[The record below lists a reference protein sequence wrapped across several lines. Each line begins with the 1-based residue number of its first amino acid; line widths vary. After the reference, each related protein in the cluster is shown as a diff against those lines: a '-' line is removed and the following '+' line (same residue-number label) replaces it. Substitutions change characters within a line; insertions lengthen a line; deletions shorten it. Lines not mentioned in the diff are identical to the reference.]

1 MKTNESFLVSACKVV
16 CEVPKE
22 LQTLM
27 IVHHQGQTWVLSRL
41 RCNHD
46 LRRDSDIQDY
56 QNEALTQA
64 ELFRYQMSAI
74 AGLSKVALGNLFRLL
89 LKALHQTK
97 SRQ

>member
-1 MKTNESFLVSACKVV
+1 MKTNESFLVSGCKVV

-27 IVHHQGQTWVLSRL
+27 IVHHQGQILVLSRL

-46 LRRDSDIQDY
+46 LHRDSDMQDY
-56 QNEALTQA
+56 QNESLTQA

-74 AGLSKVALGNLFRLL
+74 VGLSKVFLGKLFR
-89 LKALHQTK
+89 KYA
-97 SRQ
+97 SVSA